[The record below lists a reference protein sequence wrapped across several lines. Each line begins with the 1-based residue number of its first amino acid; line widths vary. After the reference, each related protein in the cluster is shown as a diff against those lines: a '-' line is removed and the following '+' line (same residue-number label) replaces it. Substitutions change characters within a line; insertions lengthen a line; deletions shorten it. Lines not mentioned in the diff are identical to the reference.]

1 MSAPARPRLA
11 AAERRDALVDAALR
25 VFGDGSYHGTTTAEL
40 ARAAGVSEP
49 VLYRHF
55 ASKRDLYLACIEESW
70 RHLRAVWEEALEH
83 DAPDQ
88 AFPAMA
94 RVVMCGK
101 EAKSLMTELWMQAVV
116 EAGDDVEVQRFLR
129 RHMREVQQYVAQV
142 IRTGQES
149 GSINRDRDPD
159 AEAWIF
165 ISASLLG
172 TIGRRLGLL
181 TEDDFSRIRDARRAW
196 MTGPAG

>member
-1 MSAPARPRLA
+1 VSATAKPRLG
-11 AAERRDALVDAALR
+11 AEER
-25 VFGDGSYHGTTTAEL
+25 
-40 ARAAGVSEP
+40 RAAGVSEP

-55 ASKRDLYLACIEESW
+55 ASKRDLYLACIEEAW
-70 RHLRAVWEEALEH
+70 RRLREVWEDALEK
-83 DAPDQ
+83 DPDPGR

-129 RHMREVQQYVAQV
+129 SHMREVQEYVANA
-142 IRTGQES
+142 IRTGQKS
-149 GSINRDRDPD
+149 GAINKDRDPG

-181 TEDDFSRIRDARRAW
+181 TEDDFERIRDARRAW
-196 MTGPAG
+196 MTAS

>member
-1 MSAPARPRLA
+1 VSATAKPRLGA
-11 AAERRDALVDAALR
+11 EERREALLGAALG
-25 VFGDGSYHGTTTAEL
+25 VFSSGSYRGTTTAEI

-55 ASKRDLYLACIEESW
+55 ASKRDLYLACIDEAW
-70 RHLRAVWEEALEH
+70 RRLRAVWEEALEN
-83 DAPDQ
+83 DPDPGR

-129 RHMREVQQYVAQV
+129 NHMREVQEYVANA

-149 GSINRDRDPD
+149 GAINKDRDPG

-181 TEDDFSRIRDARRAW
+181 TDDDFERIRDARRAW
-196 MTGPAG
+196 MTAP